1 MTDLASL
8 AAALLAN
15 FRTVVIPAQE
25 DDPNPSGDWWGTVK
39 GRQAEK
45 RAVYA
50 YRDHIRDELVRH
62 GHNRFLQHLE
72 PDPED
77 GRRLHIFVADDLAL
91 PLLDQITE
99 GQCDT
104 GYPVSFD
111 PEGFVRE
118 QLSDWIE
125 RGIVQPD

>member
-15 FRTVVIPAQE
+15 FRTVVTPVQK
-25 DDPNPSGDWWGTVK
+25 DDPNPSGDWWGAVK
-39 GRQAEK
+39 ARRAEK

-50 YRDHIRDELVRH
+50 YWDHIRGELVRH
-62 GHNRFLQHLE
+62 GHHRFLHHLE
-72 PDPED
+72 RDPED
-77 GRRLHIFVADDLAL
+77 GWRLHVFVADDLAL
-91 PLLDQITE
+91 ALLDRITDRRCRVGE
-99 GQCDT
+99 
-104 GYPVSFD
+104 PVSFD

-118 QLSDWIE
+118 QLSDWVE

>member
-15 FRTVVIPAQE
+15 FRTVVIPGQR
-25 DDPNPSGDWWGTVK
+25 DNPDPSDWWGAVK
-39 GRQAEK
+39 ARRAEK
-45 RAVYA
+45 HAVYA

-62 GHNRFLQHLE
+62 GHHRFLQHLE

-77 GRRLHIFVADDLAL
+77 GWRLHVFVADDLAL
-91 PLLDQITE
+91 ALLDQITE
-99 GQCDT
+99 GQSGT
-104 GYPVSFD
+104 GDPVSFD
-111 PEGFVRE
+111 PEEFVRA
-118 QLSDWIE
+118 QLCDRTE